1 MYFAQD
7 GNRERIEK
15 SREQLASVMLRP
27 RHERLAARKKAYV
40 EEEQAGRAG
49 VVTINQADATFIDLN
64 IHAYDQMGQAFAEF
78 ATLQFGQAAVYKTRE
93 EYALGVNMGHLA
105 GGPPSTLFHTSQ
117 AGVQVQPF
125 AYFSE
130 EFLVPN
136 LVNAQFNLEV
146 FKERD
151 IALARAARDMRL
163 ERQKYILNTMLNQPL
178 SRDVATSVT
187 TYFALAA
194 PWNNRTVYV
203 LDPSVQSDSV
213 VTTNNIDDS
222 TEGGLTKNV
231 FKSIRTYC
239 NKAPVT
245 DDGALAPRSLF
256 VPIAGAPWE
265 AYYNQA
271 SIVGYSATGNSNLD
285 TSKAIPANKW
295 DEAVGMSFE
304 TNGAYMNWFGMN
316 LFVQPTNILPSGYCL
331 LATNKPAVLGW
342 DQYSASVSREQE
354 LFRDAAMNR
363 RYEARSMALAQPDPM
378 AANFVVLKIS

>member
-1 MYFAQD
+1 MLYFAQD
-7 GNRERIEK
+7 GNRERIESTRSK
-15 SREQLASVMLRP
+15 LAEVMLRP
-27 RHERLAARKKAYV
+27 RHERLAARKKVY
-40 EEEQAGRAG
+40 EEQAGRAG

-64 IHAYDQMGQAFAEF
+64 IHAFDTMGQAFAEF

-93 EYALGVNMGHLA
+93 EYAIDVNMGHIA
-105 GGPPSTLFHTSQ
+105 GGPPSVLFHTSQ
-117 AGVQVQPF
+117 DGVQVQPF
-125 AYFSE
+125 AYFSG

-136 LVNAQFNLEV
+136 LVNQQFNLSV

-163 ERQKYILNTMLNQPL
+163 ARQKYILNTMLNQPMNQ
-178 SRDVATSVT
+178 DIATSVT
-187 TYFALAA
+187 TYFGLAA

-203 LDPSVQSDSV
+203 LDPSVQSGSV

-239 NKAPVT
+239 NKAPIT
-245 DDGALAPRSLF
+245 DEGATSPRSLF

-265 AYYNQA
+265 AYWNQA
-271 SIVGYSATGNSNLD
+271 SIVGYSTGNQD
-285 TSKAIPANKW
+285 PGKAIPANKW

-304 TNGAYMNWFGMN
+304 TNGAYMNWFGTTI
-316 LFVQPTNILPSGYCL
+316 FVQPTNILPAGYCL

-354 LFRDAAMNR
+354 QFKDAMFNR
-363 RYEARSMALAQPDPM
+363 RYEARSMALAQPGPLS
-378 AANFVVLKIS
+378 ANFAVLKIS

>member
-1 MYFAQD
+1 MYFAQE
-7 GNRERIEK
+7 GNRERIESARTK
-15 SREQLASVMLRP
+15 LAEVMLRP
-27 RHERLAARKKAYV
+27 RHERLAARKKVY
-40 EEEQAGRAG
+40 EEQAGRAG
-49 VVTINQADATFIDLN
+49 VVTINQADATFINLN
-64 IHAYDQMGQAFAEF
+64 IHAFDQMGQAFAEF

-163 ERQKYILNTMLNQPL
+163 ARQQYILNTMLNQPL
-178 SRDVATSVT
+178 SQAVATSVS
-187 TYFALAA
+187 TYFGLAA

-203 LDPSVQSDSV
+203 LDPTVQSGSV

-222 TEGGLTKNV
+222 TEGGITKNV

-239 NKAPVT
+239 NKAPIT
-245 DDGALAPRSLF
+245 DDGGALAPRSLF

-265 AYYNQA
+265 AYWNQA
-271 SIVGYSATGNSNLD
+271 SIVGYSAQGSSNLD
-285 TSKAIPANKW
+285 TTKAIPANKW

-304 TNGAYMNWFGMN
+304 SNGAYMNWFGTT
-316 LFVQPTNILPSGYCL
+316 LFVQPTNILPQGYCL

-342 DQYSASVSREQE
+342 DQYEASVSREQE
-354 LFRDAAMNR
+354 QFRDAKMNR
-363 RYEARSMALAQPDPM
+363 RYEARSMALAQPDPL
-378 AANFVVLKIS
+378 AANFAVIKIS